1 MPAKIAFIGLGAMG
15 YPMAGHLV
23 RAGHQVV
30 VFNRTAA
37 TAERWIAEYGG
48 QLAQTPAAAA
58 TDAAVVL
65 SCVGRDSD
73 VREVT
78 TGPRGAFKAMQKGAV
93 FVDHTTASANL
104 ARELASEAEAS
115 G

>member
-1 MPAKIAFIGLGAMG
+1 MPAKIAFIGMGVMG

-48 QLAQTPAAAA
+48 QLAKTPAAAA
-58 TDAAVVL
+58 RDAAVVL

-78 TGPRGAFKAMQKGAV
+78 TGPRGQLKAMRKGAG
-93 FVDHTTASANL
+93 FVDPTPAVANL
-104 ARELASEAEAS
+104 DRDP
-115 G
+115 